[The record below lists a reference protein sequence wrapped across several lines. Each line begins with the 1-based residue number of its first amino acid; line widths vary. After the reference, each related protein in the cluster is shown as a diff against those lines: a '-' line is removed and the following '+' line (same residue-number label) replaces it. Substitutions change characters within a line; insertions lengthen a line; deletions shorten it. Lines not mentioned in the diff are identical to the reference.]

1 MRYYEILDESPYVQ
15 ALSMY
20 AHSSPQIGVCSMP
33 KRFLDH
39 KSCEVMRFFKLH
51 NKGFVEPI
59 QMIVPRKVVCVY
71 VLFFVII
78 IIISVLFVI
87 MLNLI

>member
-20 AHSSPQIGVCSMP
+20 QHAAPQIGVCPMP

-39 KSCEVMRFFKLH
+39 KACEVMRFFKLH
-51 NKGFVEPI
+51 NKGLVEPI
-59 QMIVPRKVVCVY
+59 QMIVPRKVHCGHYSIIVV
-71 VLFFVII
+71 FII
-78 IIISVLFVI
+78 II
-87 MLNLI
+87 LIATS